1 MLNLIFNLYNYL
13 VGKHMSHHEPISSN
27 DISDEERD
35 ANSKA
40 DTIAMFSL
48 VVVIVGLAIFFASY

>member
-1 MLNLIFNLYNYL
+1 
-13 VGKHMSHHEPISSN
+13 MSHHEPTASN

>member
-1 MLNLIFNLYNYL
+1 MRKLNFNLNNNL
-13 VGKHMSHHEPISSN
+13 VGKYMSHHETTDNN
-27 DISDEERD
+27 DISDAERD

-40 DTIAMFSL
+40 DTLAMFSL